1 MKIRFYLISALLI
14 LALSLG
20 AKAPKYIFYFIGDG
34 MGHGAVALTN
44 FYNKAVN
51 NAEDNLLLMQ
61 FPVASAATTQSASSP
76 VTDSAAAGTALAT
89 GYKTKNGMLGMD
101 ADSIPVTSIA
111 KILFDK
117 GYGIGLV
124 TSVAPDDATPGAF
137 YAHVPSRG
145 MTYEIGL
152 QAAESGYDFIAGS
165 KLRGTKDKDGNPND
179 LLETFEKNKV
189 SVVHGLDKLSAAKH
203 NKIMLLNP
211 EGIKGSRIGYV
222 IDNVEGAMTL
232 PAMTQACLDHLLK
245 NKPNKFFM
253 MVEGGAID
261 HAAHANDAASVVL
274 ETLAFDQSL
283 AIAYDFYLKHK
294 DETLIIVTADHET
307 GGLICGNST
316 LYYNLKPEILSKS
329 IISGETFSNY
339 CKDIIKQNKEIDW
352 DEMKTYLKNNFGL
365 FDSVELTPEQE
376 ENLKSLFHTTF
387 VERSTSDKKTLYNSF
402 NYFSAEVFG
411 LINKL
416 AGVGWTTNYHSG
428 TWVPVFA
435 TGQGAEQFNSLVDNT
450 EIPKKIAKIAEVE
463 LK

>member
-1 MKIRFYLISALLI
+1 MRLRNLL
-14 LALSLG
+14 LSLSLVFAFTLG

-34 MGHGAVALTN
+34 MGHGAVALSN
-44 FYNKAVN
+44 FYNKKVN
-51 NAEDNLLLMQ
+51 NASDNLLMMQ
-61 FPVASAATTQSASSP
+61 LPVASVATTQSASSH

-89 GYKTKNGMLGMD
+89 GHKTKNGMLGMD
-101 ADSIPVTSIA
+101 MDSIPVTSIA
-111 KILFDK
+111 KMLFDK

-145 MTYEIGL
+145 MTYEIGK

-165 KLRGTKDKDGNPND
+165 KLRGTKDKDGNLND
-179 LLETFEKNKV
+179 LLETFELNNV
-189 SVVHGLDKLSAAKH
+189 SVVRGIENLSDAKH

-211 EGIKGSRIGYV
+211 EKVTGSRIGYV
-222 IDNVEGAMTL
+222 IDNVDGGMTL
-232 PAMTQACLDHLLK
+232 PAMTQACLDHLMK

-261 HAAHANDAASVVL
+261 HAAHANDAACEVL
-274 ETLAFDQSL
+274 ETLAFDESL
-283 AIAYDFYLKHK
+283 AIAYNFYLKHK
-294 DETLIIVTADHET
+294 DETLIVVTADHET
-307 GGLICGNST
+307 GGLICGNSN
-316 LYYNLKPEILSKS
+316 LYYNIKPEILSKS
-329 IISGETFSNY
+329 KISGETFSNY
-339 CKDIIKQNKEIDW
+339 CKKIIKQDTKIDW
-352 DEMKTYLKNNFGL
+352 PEMKNYLMENFGL
-365 FDSVELTPEQE
+365 FSSVELTAEQE
-376 ENLKSLFHTTF
+376 EYLKNLFHTTF

-402 NYFSAEVFG
+402 NFFSAEVFG

-435 TGQGAEQFNSLVDNT
+435 VGQGAEQFNGLVDNT
-450 EIPKKIAKIAEVE
+450 EIPKKIAKISQLN